1 MGSFRIVT
9 GSGNNRH
16 VLTDDMSNLVN
27 AYDTLKELDDKAFT
41 SNEGSSHH
49 YKARRVSSSTSP
61 MGMGKKMYNSLLA
74 SLERKADKW
83 ALETLAEFRN
93 SVPVDTGNLRDSLDI
108 TNRIVNKSSGYV
120 SVTVGVDEEKILPP
134 PTRMRR
140 RNGKMRTMP
149 DYDYSPYVIGDGA
162 AYAGTAYGVTDIIG
176 RGRANIGGRSITST
190 FYDIALKNAKKIF

>member
-9 GSGNNRH
+9 GSGYNRREI
-16 VLTDDMSNLVN
+16 TNDMSNLVD
-27 AYDTLKELDDKAFT
+27 AYGTLKKLEGRTYSSSSEET
-41 SNEGSSHH
+41 SHYQARQINEG
-49 YKARRVSSSTSP
+49 AET
-61 MGMGKKMYNSLLA
+61 MGKRMFNSLI
-74 SLERKADKW
+74 STLERKADKW

-108 TNRIVNKSSGYV
+108 TNRIVNKASGYV
-120 SVTVGVDEEKILPP
+120 SITVGVDEDKILPP

-149 DYDYSPYVIGDGA
+149 DYDYSPYVLGDGA
-162 AYAGTAYGVTDIIG
+162 PYGGTTYGVTDIMG

-190 FYDIALKNAKKIF
+190 FYDIAIKNAKKIF

>member
-9 GSGNNRH
+9 GSGYGRREITN
-16 VLTDDMSNLVN
+16 DMRNLVD
-27 AYDTLKELDDKAFT
+27 AYSTLKNLETKSYGSGRKSSYTPRNT
-41 SNEGSSHH
+41 SNEVG
-49 YKARRVSSSTSP
+49 T
-61 MGMGKKMYNSLLA
+61 MGAKMFNSLMA
-74 SLERKADKW
+74 NLERKADKW

-108 TNRIVNKSSGYV
+108 TRRIVNKSSGRI
-120 SVTVGVDEEKILPP
+120 SITVGVDEDKILPP
-134 PTRMRR
+134 PVHMRR

-149 DYDYSPYVIGDGA
+149 DYDYSPYVLGDGA
-162 AYAGTAYGVTDIIG
+162 PYGGTAYGVTDIIG